1 MSDERESESEQRKES
16 ESEREKG
23 GEWEKERRH
32 MTFLEKERK
41 ACRPSLLCRDGKFV
55 SPSFRKISKITYND
69 RQESGF
75 R

>member
-1 MSDERESESEQRKES
+1 MKERVNRGKRVRVKE
-16 ESEREKG
+16 RRG

-32 MTFLEKERK
+32 MTFLGKERK
-41 ACRPSLLCRDGKFV
+41 ACRPSLLGRDGKFV